1 MTVAAPELFLRSP
14 NGGWT
19 YELWETLPDDGNRYE
34 VIDGVLYMSTS
45 PSVFHQWLSQLL
57 VELVGI
63 PARREGWAYYFI
75 APIGLLMPGGTP
87 VQPDF
92 CLIRRERASMIY
104 DKRIRGVPD
113 LIAEILSPSNSDYD
127 TDTKRHLY
135 ARAGLPEYWI
145 VRPATRDLLCYWQP
159 DPTLGDYT
167 QIRHIPAD
175 GTLDSPTLPIH
186 LTIADIF
193 AGAPDTTW

>member
-1 MTVAAPELFLRSP
+1 MTIATPELFLRSP

-45 PSVFHQWLSQLL
+45 PSAFHQWLIQLL

-63 PARREGWAYYFI
+63 PARREGLAYYFI
-75 APIGLLMPGGTP
+75 APIGLLIPDGTP

-92 CLIRRERASMIY
+92 CLVRRERAAMIY

-113 LIAEILSPSNSDYD
+113 LIAEVLSPSNMDHD
-127 TDTKRHLY
+127 LETKRRLY

-145 VRPATRDLLCYWQP
+145 IRPATRDLLCHWQP
-159 DPTLGDYT
+159 DPATGDYT
-167 QIRHIPAD
+167 EVRVIPAD

-186 LTIADIF
+186 LTVADLF
-193 AGAPDTTW
+193 DGAPDTTW

>member
-1 MTVAAPELFLRSP
+1 MTVATPELFLRST

-45 PSVFHQWLSQLL
+45 PSVFHEWISQRL
-57 VELVGI
+57 VRRVGI
-63 PARREGWAYYFI
+63 PLEDAGFAYYFT
-75 APIGLLMPGGTP
+75 APVGLLMPGGTP

-92 CLIRRERASMIY
+92 CLVRRERAAMIH

-113 LIAEILSPSNSDYD
+113 LIAEVLSPSNADYD
-127 TDTKRHLY
+127 TDTKRHIY

-159 DPTLGDYT
+159 DPALGDYT
-167 QIRHIPAD
+167 QVRLIPAD
-175 GTLDSPTLPIH
+175 GTLDSPTLPVH
-186 LTIADIF
+186 LTIADLF
-193 AGAPDTTW
+193 VGAPDTAW

>member
-1 MTVAAPELFLRSP
+1 M
-14 NGGWT
+14 
-19 YELWETLPDDGNRYE
+19 PDDGYRYE
-34 VIDGVLYMSTS
+34 VLDGTLYRSGI

-57 VELVGI
+57 VELVGR
-63 PARREGWAYYFI
+63 PAWLEEWAYYFT
-75 APIGLLMPGGTP
+75 APVGLLMPGGTP

-92 CLIRRERASMIY
+92 CLIRRDRASMIY

-167 QIRHIPAD
+167 QVRHIPAD

-186 LTIADIF
+186 LTIADLF